1 MSWKR
6 EKQESLTQY
15 VARREQQYLEAQKH
29 GVQLPSLAKGFLLLE
44 GAGLSQ
50 QSQANL
56 RTLCSG
62 QLLEPDVMRALR
74 TLDVSSEKEART
86 YMAEESLGDEVESIT
101 SSTAAEIV
109 AELEGLDL
117 DESEAAEVFAVLDK
131 QKKSW
136 SANHYFK
143 QALRKDRSGG
153 LAARAAAGNAPASP
167 AAPAHPGGAPRRKA
181 RLSIAELKLVSKCAN
196 CGKKGHWHAE
206 CREPKRPRPQQQQQQ
221 QQQTQ
226 SHWAETA
233 DNNNLALSTYYVYQG
248 QCGSSEHS
256 WSAAEE
262 TATSTF
268 FAGTLG
274 EAMVD
279 CGAGQDLIGLRALQA
294 HSKILKGM
302 GLQPARLTKAPKVAS
317 GIGGRAQGLYVVL
330 MPILF
335 DADAV
340 PSFLEVTVLD
350 ENVPF
355 LLSAGFLT
363 FLQAQID
370 MDKNVLHLGK
380 LGCTVAMRRTSGG
393 HCLVDVTKMPHTLPL
408 LIPADELAVTLEIAP
423 DAMMCKKGAQNEVTT
438 VSRSNKPLSTL
449 FTGMIKL
456 LRRGLERKASRE
468 HSYNAA
474 ATFSQA
480 SQVIA
485 PTYPRSARAAHAH
498 QYANSISALAAAM
511 APRHCGMAIA
521 LLCHLLANRA
531 STLARQGLCGE
542 PGRGA
547 IPVSSSSS

>member
-74 TLDVSSEKEART
+74 TLDVSATEKEART

-101 SSTAAEIV
+101 SSAAAEIV

-136 SANHYFK
+136 SANRYFK
-143 QALRKDRSGG
+143 QALKKDRSGG
-153 LAARAAAGNAPASP
+153 LAARAAAGNGPASSGAPAP
-167 AAPAHPGGAPRRKA
+167 PGGAPRRKA

-221 QQQTQ
+221 PQQTQ

-233 DNNNLALSTYYVYQG
+233 DNNPAPSTYYVYQG
-248 QCGSSEHS
+248 QCGSSEHT
-256 WSAAEE
+256 WSAADERV
-262 TATSTF
+262 TSTF
-268 FAGTLG
+268 FAGIPG

-302 GLQPARLTKAPKVAS
+302 GLQPVRLGKTPKVAS
-317 GIGGRAQGLYVVL
+317 GIGGRAEGLYVVL

-335 DADAV
+335 DTDAV
-340 PSFLEVTVLD
+340 PGFLEVTVLD

-393 HCLVDVTKMPHTLPL
+393 HCLVDVTKMPHTFPL
-408 LIPADELAVTLEIAP
+408 LIPDELAVTLEIAP
-423 DAMMCKKGAQNEVTT
+423 DAMMCKKGAQNEVT
-438 VSRSNKPLSTL
+438 SACRSSKPLSTL

-456 LRRGLERKASRE
+456 LRRGLQRKASRR
-468 HSYNAA
+468 HSCNAA

-485 PTYPRSARAAHAH
+485 PTYSRSARAAHAH
-498 QYANSISALAAAM
+498 QYDNSISALAAAM

-521 LLCHLLANRA
+521 LLCNLLADRA
-531 STLARQGLCGE
+531 STLAGKGICGE